1 MIIQKAMLINSKKIN
16 LLLLI
21 AVIIPFF
28 ISCHKGNG
36 KDKRPLAVVYDSY
49 LYKSDI
55 TEIFP
60 QGLTKADSVK
70 ILNAYVDQ
78 WVRHKLMLRL
88 AENNL
93 SEAQKDVSK
102 QLEDYRS
109 SLLIFKYQQEY
120 ILQKLDTSV
129 SQEEIRSFYE
139 SNLSNFTLSESLVK
153 ALYIKVR
160 KDTPFVNKIKELYKS
175 TRDEDVKTLDNIV
188 YQVADK
194 YDYFGDKWLSFNV
207 LQRQLPYPL
216 EDIDGYLHTSRS
228 IEMEDGNFSYFIYIR
243 SVMFKGQTSPLEYE
257 EANVKSIIINK
268 RKQKLINDLDNN
280 VYNDA
285 LDHKK
290 FQTF

>member
-1 MIIQKAMLINSKKIN
+1 MLINSKKIS

-21 AVIIPFF
+21 ALIIPFI

-36 KDKRPLAVVYDSY
+36 KDNRPLAVVYDSY

-70 ILNAYVDQ
+70 MLNAYVDQ

-93 SEAQKDVSK
+93 NESQKDVSK

-139 SNLSNFTLSESLVK
+139 SNLSNFTLSETLVK

-175 TRDEDVKTLDNIV
+175 TRDDDIKTLDNIV

-194 YDYFGDKWLSFNV
+194 YDYFGDKWLSFNI

-216 EDIDGYLHTSRS
+216 EDVDGYLHSSRS
-228 IEMEDGNFSYFIYIR
+228 IEMEDGNYSYFIYIR
-243 SVMFKGQTSPLEYE
+243 SVLFKGQTSPLEYE

-285 LDHKK
+285 LDHKN